1 MAKISLIIST
11 YNRPDALRLVLISV
25 ANQLTDKCLHEDDI
39 EIIIADDGSTSE
51 TRELVNSFCSKVPFN
66 LIHVW
71 HEDTGFRLAAI
82 RNLAVSKSTGAYLVF
97 IDGDCI
103 IPDDFLINQYQL
115 AEKNYFVGGN
125 RVLLS
130 EKYTA
135 KIIAK
140 QDTAIVNSG
149 IISSVLF
156 RLIGASNKFL
166 PVLRLNFNAKWRKKN
181 EMNWRRPKGCNMA
194 LWRDDYYL
202 VNGFD
207 EAFKGWGH
215 EDADFLVRLLHAGI
229 RIKDGRFSVPVYH
242 LWHKM
247 SDRANEVNNIKL
259 LEERIA
265 NKAFIRALE
274 GADKYLH

>member
-25 ANQLTDKCLHEDDI
+25 ANQLTNEYLHKDDI
-39 EIIIADDGSTSE
+39 EIIIADDGSTGE
-51 TRELVNSFCSKVPFN
+51 TRDLINSFYSQIPFN

-82 RNLAVSKSTGAYLVF
+82 RNLAVSKSTGEYLVF

-103 IPDDFLINQYQL
+103 IPKDFLINQYQL

-135 KIIAK
+135 KIITK
-140 QDTAIVNSG
+140 QDITIVNSG
-149 IISSVLF
+149 IMLSVLF
-156 RLIGASNKFL
+156 RLIGASNKLL
-166 PVLRLNFNAKWRKKN
+166 PVLRLDFNAKWRKNN

-194 LWRDDYYL
+194 LWRSDYYL

-207 EAFKGWGH
+207 ESFQGWGH
-215 EDADFLVRLLHAGI
+215 EDADFLVRLLHAGV

-247 SDRANEVNNIKL
+247 SDRANEVRNVKL
-259 LEERIA
+259 LEERVG
-265 NKAFIRALE
+265 NTDFILALE
-274 GADKYLH
+274 GADKYLG